1 MIFKQKM
8 ISEVEDVHIGPLQL
22 TSGEV
27 LDDITL
33 RYERVGPRNAPV
45 ILACHALTGNHLTV
59 GTEEQLG
66 WWSGLISEKNYIDTQ
81 KFQIITFNVLGGC
94 DGSTGPLSIN
104 PKTQSVYR
112 ASFPDIS
119 IRDMVNA
126 QYLALKKL
134 NIDKLHTIIGG
145 SLGGMQVFEW
155 GLCYPEV
162 TEKLIMLATT
172 PVFSDY
178 GIAFNHIAKTVIK
191 NDPNWNGGFY
201 ETHDNITGLEV
212 ARMIGMI
219 TYRSSDLFSQRFNRS
234 RTDTEFD
241 VTSYLNYQGQKLKKR
256 FDANSYLYLLNAMNQ
271 HDIGREYVSWQ
282 QACEKLSMPILM
294 LSFDKDL
301 IYEPKQMKTCTEFLP
316 NGDYHHIETDF
327 GHDGFLVEF
336 DKWGPLIKTF
346 LNK

>member
-1 MIFKQKM
+1 MVFKQK
-8 ISEVEDVHIGPLQL
+8 ITSEVADVQIGPLRL
-22 TSGEV
+22 TSGEM
-27 LDDITL
+27 LDDVTL

-45 ILACHALTGNHLTV
+45 LLVCHALTGNHITV
-59 GTEEQLG
+59 GSEEQPG
-66 WWSGLISEKNYIDTQ
+66 WWNGLISEQNYIDTQ

-104 PKTQSVYR
+104 PETKSVYR

-119 IRDMVNA
+119 TRDMVKA

-134 NIDKLHTIIGG
+134 NIDKLHTVIGG

-155 GLCYPEV
+155 GLCYPEMV
-162 TEKLIMLATT
+162 EKLIILATT

-191 NDPNWNGGFY
+191 NNPYWNDSIY
-201 ETHDNITGLEV
+201 EMNYKITGLEV
-212 ARMIGMI
+212 ARMISMV
-219 TYRSSDLFSQRFNRS
+219 TYRSSDLLAQRFNRK

-241 VTSYLNYQGQKLKKR
+241 VTSYLNYQGQKLRKR
-256 FDANSYLYLLNAMNQ
+256 FDANSYLYLLNAMDQ
-271 HDIGREYVSWQ
+271 HDIGREHGSWP
-282 QACEKLSMPILM
+282 QACETLSMPILM

-301 IYEPKQMKTCTEFLP
+301 IYEPNQMKACTEYLP

-336 DKWGPLIKTF
+336 DKWGPLIKAF
-346 LNK
+346 LNN